1 VPATPTAASPRP
13 EASRAVPA
21 AIRTIVRMWLIMAL
35 PLWVGWWCWYPKELR
50 PALGEILE
58 HSWRPGHPKNS
69 GGRWAGAAADG
80 ICRARQVS
88 DPFRSVARF
97 RSHPRGPRMPV
108 MACRP
113 HLAVAGAAP
122 TATEHCSVGHQR
134 RWIGRPS
141 RLRQEKGLGRA
152 LGVSTRSEALAHAS
166 NGPAVGSKWSRCLQQ
181 ILSYGATRRTAV
193 GREARRHDKAWIE

>member
-1 VPATPTAASPRP
+1 
-13 EASRAVPA
+13 
-21 AIRTIVRMWLIMAL
+21 M
-35 PLWVGWWCWYPKELR
+35 R